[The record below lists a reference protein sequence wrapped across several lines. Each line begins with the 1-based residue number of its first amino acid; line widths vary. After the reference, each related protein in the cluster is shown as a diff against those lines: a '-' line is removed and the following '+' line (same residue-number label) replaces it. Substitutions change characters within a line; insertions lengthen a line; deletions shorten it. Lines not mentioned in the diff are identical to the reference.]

1 MSSITINRILNANLY
16 AGNNSLLGR
25 AEEIQLPAIKA
36 KDTDVNV
43 LGLHAAVK
51 LPGGIE
57 AMTGKIKFNAVYPEL
72 IALFSNP
79 YKAQQIQARA
89 NMQVYDS
96 TGLIN
101 EKSVVAYLTVRFKDV
116 LPAITFKM
124 NDNPEQESEFNCS
137 YYRLEIDDERMV
149 EIDAFTNVFFIKDE
163 DVLAKYRTN
172 LGF

>member
-1 MSSITINRILNANLY
+1 MAIGINRLLNANLY
-16 AGNNSLLGR
+16 ANGNSLLGR

-43 LGLHAAVK
+43 LGLHAAIK

-72 IALFSNP
+72 IRLFSNP
-79 YKAQQIQARA
+79 YVAQQIQARG
-89 NMQVYDS
+89 NLQTYDS
-96 TGLIN
+96 GGLIS

-116 LPAITFKM
+116 LPGITLKV
-124 NDNPEQESEFNCS
+124 NDNPEQESEYNCS
-137 YYRLEIDDERMV
+137 YYRLEIDGERMV
-149 EIDAFTNVFFIKDE
+149 ELDAFTNIFFVADT
-163 DVLAKYRTN
+163 DVLAQYRIN